1 MEPIAPLDEGG
12 SDVIRISS
20 IDVFPLRLPLK
31 QNFRISQ
38 GTVGAVSAG
47 APHVYVRVA
56 GDNGAEGWGEA
67 RPSPRWSY
75 ETPESVCSA
84 VANYLRPA
92 LLGQR
97 ADDLAAVHRIM
108 NRELAG
114 SLHPGQPI
122 AKAAVDTA
130 LHDLIARSYGLP
142 VAALWQSGSAHPV
155 RLSYLISTD
164 SPEEAARKARQAVAA
179 GYAGVDVKLGLS
191 PARDLDIVAAVKHE
205 APNVFFRADAN
216 QAYSLTQAIRL
227 AKGLERLGVD
237 VLEQPLPASQLHAH
251 AELRRKTS
259 IPIALDE
266 SVWSPS
272 GVLEALRIEACDT
285 IVIKLTKMGGLR
297 GAKLCGEIARESG
310 LGLLGGGLTESKLG
324 LLASAHLFRYLELT
338 EPADLN
344 GPMFLKDDAVEG
356 EWPIRGGEVVLPEG
370 PGLGC
375 RISEDKLRKYAADA
389 V

>member
-1 MEPIAPLDEGG
+1 M
-12 SDVIRISS
+12 IRISA
-20 IDVFPLRLPLK
+20 IDVFPLRLPMK
-31 QNFRISQ
+31 QSFRISQ

-47 APHVYVRVA
+47 APHVYVRIT
-56 GDNGAEGWGEA
+56 GDNGVEGWGEA

-84 VANYLRPA
+84 VSDYLRPV

-97 ADDLAAVHRIM
+97 ADDLPAVHRMM

-142 VAALWQSGSAHPV
+142 VAALWQSGSSLPV

-164 SPEEAARKARQAVAA
+164 SPEEAARKAREAVAE
-179 GYAGVDVKLGLS
+179 GYTGVDVKIGLN
-191 PARDLDIVAAVKHE
+191 PANDLDIVAAVKQE
-205 APNVFFRADAN
+205 APKLFFRVDAN
-216 QAYSLTQAIRL
+216 QAYRLTQAVQL
-227 AKGLERLGVD
+227 AKGLERIGVD
-237 VLEQPLPASQLHAH
+237 VLEQPLPANQLHAH
-251 AELRRKTS
+251 AELRRKVS

-272 GVLEALRIEACDT
+272 GVLEALRSEACDT

-324 LLASAHLFRYLELT
+324 LVASAHLFRYLELT
-338 EPADLN
+338 DPVDLN

-356 EWPIRGGEVVLPEG
+356 DWPIRRGEVVLPEG
-370 PGLGC
+370 PGIGC
-375 RISEDKLRKYAADA
+375 RISENKLQDYAADA
-389 V
+389 T

>member
-1 MEPIAPLDEGG
+1 M
-12 SDVIRISS
+12 IRISA
-20 IDVFPLRLPLK
+20 IDVFPLRLPMK
-31 QNFRISQ
+31 QSFRISQ

-47 APHVYVRVA
+47 APHVYVRIT
-56 GDNGAEGWGEA
+56 GDNGVQGWGEA

-84 VANYLRPA
+84 VANYFRPA

-97 ADDLAAVHRIM
+97 ADDLAAVQRM
-108 NRELAG
+108 VNREIAG

-122 AKAAVDTA
+122 AKAAIDTA

-142 VAALWQSGSAHPV
+142 LAALWQSGSSHPV

-164 SPEEAARKARQAVAA
+164 NSDEAARKAREAVAE
-179 GYAGVDVKLGLS
+179 GYTGVDVKIGLN
-191 PARDLDIVAAVKHE
+191 PANDLDIVAAVKQE
-205 APNVFFRADAN
+205 APDLFFRVDAN
-216 QAYSLTQAIRL
+216 QAYSLTKAIRL

-237 VLEQPLPASQLHAH
+237 VLEQPLPANQLLAH
-251 AELRRKTS
+251 AELRRKVS

-272 GVLEALRIEACDT
+272 GVLEALRSEACDT

-297 GAKLCGEIARESG
+297 SAKLCGDIARESG

-324 LLASAHLFRYLELT
+324 LLASAHLFRYLELSD
-338 EPADLN
+338 PVDLN
-344 GPMFLKDDAVEG
+344 GPMFLKDDPVEG
-356 EWPIRGGEVVLPEG
+356 DWPIVNGEVVLPDG
-370 PGLGC
+370 SGIGC
-375 RISEDKLRKYAADA
+375 RISEEKLREFAAERL
-389 V
+389 